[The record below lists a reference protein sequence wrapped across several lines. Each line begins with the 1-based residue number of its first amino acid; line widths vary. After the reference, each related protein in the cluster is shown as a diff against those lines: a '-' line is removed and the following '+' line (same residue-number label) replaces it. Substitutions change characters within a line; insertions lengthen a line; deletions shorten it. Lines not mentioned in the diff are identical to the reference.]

1 MEALKKNKILLSILA
16 VAIIIVIIYFSFFNG
31 GSSSA
36 PTSTSGTTTS
46 DTPPAGGVG
55 SNILTM
61 LNTIS
66 SVSIDTTVF
75 SSTAWT
81 SLRDLSVPVPNN
93 APGRTDL
100 FGPLTK

>member
-16 VAIIIVIIYFSFFNG
+16 GAIIIVIIYFSFFNG
-31 GSSSA
+31 GSSA